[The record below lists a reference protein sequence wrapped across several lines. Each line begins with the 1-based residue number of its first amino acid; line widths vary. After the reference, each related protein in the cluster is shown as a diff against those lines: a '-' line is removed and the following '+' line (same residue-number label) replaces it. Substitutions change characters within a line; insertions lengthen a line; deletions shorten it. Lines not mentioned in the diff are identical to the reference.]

1 MFARLRRRLGLS
13 PIAFGLVL
21 AIGVAGSAG
30 AAAKLITGKQ
40 IKDNSLTGKDVKD
53 GSLLAKDFAKGQL
66 PAGATGPAG
75 PAGPAG
81 PKGDPSYAVTT
92 IVSPAADGAA
102 SGARLKAAV
111 DAAAASGKRSLVWLE
126 PGDYEV
132 SGTLDLGA
140 EVSLAGIDINATQVT
155 VTPAGSNCGV
165 IAPSTYGVI
174 RDVELSV
181 VGACGIQMAGP
192 DDSLRI
198 HDARITADPGSATV
212 SATIHL
218 AGADQSLRVDDS
230 EIINGGTGNGTT
242 VILGSASRP
251 RVRITD
257 SELSMS
263 SATGQAAAVA
273 LSGASGVLSATRSLL
288 TASTIVVGLGAT
300 SSIVSRDSNFVSE
313 TAAVIK
319 TTSTAASTGM
329 LYGGSIESPDTFV
342 VVQPNSSAVRCIGV
356 LDVNGASGTVTTG
369 SCP

>member
-75 PAGPAG
+75 PAGPTG
-81 PKGDPSYAVTT
+81 PKGDPSFAVTT

-140 EVSLAGIDINATQVT
+140 EVSLAGVDINSTQIT
-155 VTPAGSNCGV
+155 MTPAGSNCGV

-192 DDSLRI
+192 NDSLRI
-198 HDARITADPGSATV
+198 HDARISLSPESAALAATIRLASTGQNLRIDGAELDNLGSGTGATVILAQSASPFVRVSDSALSLSGGGSGSAGIAMSGSAGLLNLVDVFISTNRTAVGLSGGSTVRSRDSRLESTAGTVLTANTSGSNQLIGGSVAGGLPAATVPATIECVGVFNSGGSAT
-212 SATIHL
+212 AP
-218 AGADQSLRVDDS
+218 
-230 EIINGGTGNGTT
+230 
-242 VILGSASRP
+242 LGSAC
-251 RVRITD
+251 
-257 SELSMS
+257 
-263 SATGQAAAVA
+263 Q
-273 LSGASGVLSATRSLL
+273 
-288 TASTIVVGLGAT
+288 
-300 SSIVSRDSNFVSE
+300 
-313 TAAVIK
+313 
-319 TTSTAASTGM
+319 
-329 LYGGSIESPDTFV
+329 
-342 VVQPNSSAVRCIGV
+342 
-356 LDVNGASGTVTTG
+356 
-369 SCP
+369 